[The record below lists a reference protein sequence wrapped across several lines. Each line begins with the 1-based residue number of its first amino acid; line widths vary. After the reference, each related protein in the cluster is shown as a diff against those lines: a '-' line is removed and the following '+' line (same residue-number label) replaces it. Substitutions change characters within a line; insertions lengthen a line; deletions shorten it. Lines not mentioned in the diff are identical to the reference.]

1 MSAPVPQ
8 PWDQPPDDRLA
19 TPRRRGAMS
28 KEDKARLDG
37 LATITTVATPLTLT
51 SGTLDIQQASA
62 TLEGSMSAA
71 QYALVAQLS
80 TVAAWVAVGSG
91 GSAPAFAANWSNF
104 GGTQQTCA
112 YMKDANGRVWIRGT
126 VKKAAAIALPDTIF
140 TLPATGGFR
149 PTTEKIVVGSA
160 NGGVFTEFRVQTG
173 GAFLINVGGHVTY
186 TAFEISF
193 DPAV

>member
-1 MSAPVPQ
+1 MPNPRLLHRVIRVADPVTNTGTPEQPILGLTSTFTGRVTSLESADVAL
-8 PWDQPPDDRLA
+8 D
-19 TPRRRGAMS
+19 T
-28 KEDKARLDG
+28 RLDALEALG
-37 LATITTVATPLTLT
+37 LAAAT
-51 SGTLDIQQASA
+51 
-62 TLEGSMSAA
+62 
-71 QYALVAQLS
+71 
-80 TVAAWVAVGSG
+80 AWVAVGSG

-104 GGTQQTCA
+104 GGSQQTCA
-112 YMKDANGRVWIRGT
+112 YMKDREGRVWIRGT
-126 VKKAAAIALPDTIF
+126 VKKSAAIALPDTIF

-149 PTTEKIVVGSA
+149 PATEKIVVGSA